1 MTTPTTPPVDPYGA
15 TTPLPRPGAEA
26 PETGPRSGMGPG
38 AAQQPKILRG
48 LTHGAGPQGNFDY
61 VIVAATA
68 AVVLFTLV
76 YAIKCLVRPGEREA
90 THIKRI
96 VLEQEYHGS

>member
-1 MTTPTTPPVDPYGA
+1 MKKYIALGVLSLTV
-15 TTPLPRPGAEA
+15 LRPAALACEVCG
-26 PETGPRSGMGPG
+26 
-38 AAQQPKILRG
+38 AQQPEILRG

-61 VIVAATA
+61 VIVLATV

-96 VLEQEYHGS
+96 VLEEEYHGS